1 MVNTDKVLANI
12 LNSRLIF
19 EKLRLI
25 FSFTRDFNVKLGY
38 SYFLWYLLFNFGWYL
53 ILYPSLIFS
62 VRTGGREVFKYLT
75 YNRKNL
81 LCQKLFVEGPLH
93 HGFP

>member
-1 MVNTDKVLANI
+1 M
-12 LNSRLIF
+12 IF
-19 EKLRLI
+19 
-25 FSFTRDFNVKLGY
+25 
-38 SYFLWYLLFNFGWYL
+38 
-53 ILYPSLIFS
+53 SLIFS